1 MKLFSGGVFRKK
13 QKGALND
20 EIANGDGTPAFI
32 EISSIRSGMSMGG
45 GGDDAVSV
53 KSSSSRRSN
62 KAGSYKAPA
71 SPVEQP
77 VIFENESGESESEL

>member
-1 MKLFSGGVFRKK
+1 MKLFSGGVSRKNK
-13 QKGALND
+13 KGALND
-20 EIANGDGTPAFI
+20 DIVNGDGTPAFI
-32 EISSIRSGMSMGG
+32 EISSIRSGMST
-45 GGDDAVSV
+45 GGDDVASV